1 MGTPKVHGG
10 LILRREGVRLWVGR
24 ESTCPKGRDSMLMA
38 NSRYGLNEQPDI
50 EILAEVSAGDIDAY
64 GKIVRRYQG
73 RLYNF
78 VFRFVGDRETAEDI
92 VQEAFLRAFGKREE
106 YRAIANFSTWLF
118 TIAGNLAKSELRR
131 RKRWRLFSLD
141 RDEESDT
148 GMDLPNESM
157 RPDRMAESALSDVE
171 IQSAIA
177 SLPDNYR
184 QVILLRDVEGMSYY
198 EISEIV
204 KCPVGTVK
212 SRVNRGRLK
221 LQQKLKN
228 EGRDVGLNV

>member
-1 MGTPKVHGG
+1 MV
-10 LILRREGVRLWVGR
+10 
-24 ESTCPKGRDSMLMA
+24 
-38 NSRYGLNEQPDI
+38 NSRSGLGEQSDVDV
-50 EILAEVSAGDIDAY
+50 LAEVSAGDIDAY

-92 VQEAFLRAFGKREE
+92 VQETFLRAFRKREE

-131 RKRWRLFSLD
+131 RKRWRLFSLH
-141 RDEESDT
+141 RDDESDT
-148 GMDLPNESM
+148 GMELPDKSM
-157 RPDRMAESALSDVE
+157 RPDAVAESSLADVQ
-171 IQSAIA
+171 IQEAIA

-184 QVILLRDVEGMSYY
+184 QVILLRDVEGMSYQ
-198 EISEIV
+198 EIAEIV

-212 SRVNRGRLK
+212 SRVNRARLK
-221 LQQKLKN
+221 LQQ
-228 EGRDVGLNV
+228 

>member
-1 MGTPKVHGG
+1 
-10 LILRREGVRLWVGR
+10 
-24 ESTCPKGRDSMLMA
+24 MLMV
-38 NSRYGLNEQPDI
+38 NSRSGLGEQSDI
-50 EILAEVSAGDIDAY
+50 DVLAEVSAGDIDAY

-78 VFRFVGDRETAEDI
+78 VFRFVSDRETAEDI
-92 VQEAFLRAFGKREE
+92 VQETFVRAFRKREE

-131 RKRWRLFSLD
+131 RKRWRLFSLH
-141 RDEESDT
+141 RDDDSDT
-148 GMDLPNESM
+148 GMELPDESM
-157 RPDRMAESALSDVE
+157 RPDKVAESSLVDVQ
-171 IQSAIA
+171 IQDAIA

-184 QVILLRDVEGMSYY
+184 QVILLRDVEGMSYQ

-204 KCPVGTVK
+204 RCPVGTVK
-212 SRVNRGRLK
+212 SRVNRARLK

-228 EGRDVGLNV
+228 EGRDVGLEI